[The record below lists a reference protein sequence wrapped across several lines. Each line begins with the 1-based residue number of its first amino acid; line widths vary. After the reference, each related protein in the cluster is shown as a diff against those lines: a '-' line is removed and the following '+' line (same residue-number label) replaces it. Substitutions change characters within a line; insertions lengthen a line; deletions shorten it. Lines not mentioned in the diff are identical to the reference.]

1 MSLPFFENESHP
13 QQTRPMMIG
22 VLVDQQDSC
31 QFFGASW
38 QRIPGSRR
46 FEYQEWERC
55 RSSVSEYYPYDL
67 QITQCFRKELAAE
80 RDRGAVDPL
89 VVYLDEFDEKLA
101 SFCFV
106 NVMITMPFLGRL
118 KRISLKGCTVHNGLF
133 GGDRT
138 DTTSTTPTTLNSC
151 AEGNFT
157 FDAC

>member
-38 QRIPGSRR
+38 QRIPGSKR
-46 FEYQEWERC
+46 FEDQEWERR

-101 SFCFV
+101 QFLLRKRHDYHALLGEAEKDIFERLHGAQWVVWRGPHRYNV
-106 NVMITMPFLGRL
+106 NYPDHIEFMCRGQFHI
-118 KRISLKGCTVHNGLF
+118 
-133 GGDRT
+133 
-138 DTTSTTPTTLNSC
+138 
-151 AEGNFT
+151 
-157 FDAC
+157 